1 MSQAGVPDYSK
12 LTVADYRAGLAQ
24 MTLPPSTEAVES
36 ITDLCIPG
44 PGGLLPIR
52 IYRPSREPNL
62 AVTVFLHGGG
72 FVSLGLDSHDN
83 LCRRIANLSGSVVVS
98 VDYRLAPEA
107 PFPAALDDVCTA
119 VRWAQ
124 QQADTLAIDRQRIAI
139 AGDSAGG
146 NLAAA
151 AAALLMQQ
159 GVKLRY
165 QLLLYPALD
174 PACASESHREL
185 GEAGYVLTTEMMRWF
200 WSHYLPM
207 QCDIHDPRA
216 APLQA
221 DELRGLPPATIITAE
236 CDPLRDEG
244 EAYARALLAAGV
256 PVHVQRVPGMFHGFA
271 SMLGFLKQAD
281 EAVAVGANKLRESL
295 KESY

>member
-1 MSQAGVPDYSK
+1 MA
-12 LTVADYRAGLAQ
+12 
-24 MTLPPSTEAVES
+24 LPPSTEAIDS
-36 ITDLCIPG
+36 ITDCSIPG
-44 PGGLLPIR
+44 PGGMLPIR

-62 AVTVFLHGGG
+62 AATVFLHGGG

-107 PFPAALDDVCTA
+107 PFPAALDDACAA
-119 VRWAQ
+119 VLWLRQEA
-124 QQADTLAIDRQRIAI
+124 ATLAIDRQRIAI

-151 AAALLMQQ
+151 AAALLMKQ

-174 PACASESHREL
+174 PACDSESHREL
-185 GEAGYVLTTEMMRWF
+185 GKAGYVLTTEMMRWF
-200 WSHYLPM
+200 WSHYLSTENF
-207 QCDIHDPRA
+207 IHDPRA
-216 APLQA
+216 APLRA
-221 DELRGLPPATIITAE
+221 DVLRGLPPAAVITAE

-244 EAYARALLAAGV
+244 ESYARALSAAGV
-256 PVHVQRVPGMFHGFA
+256 PVYVQRVPGMFHGFA

-281 EAVAVGANKLRESL
+281 EAIAIGANKLRESFM
-295 KESY
+295 ESR